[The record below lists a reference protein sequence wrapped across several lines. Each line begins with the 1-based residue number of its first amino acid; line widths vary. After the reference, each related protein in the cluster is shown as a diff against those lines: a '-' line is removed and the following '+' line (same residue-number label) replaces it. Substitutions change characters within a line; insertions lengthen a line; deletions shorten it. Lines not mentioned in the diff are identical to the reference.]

1 MPLIVCFDMKIIC
14 IGNYPPRKCGIATFT
29 ENLTQSIRTAAVA
42 QKQDIEV
49 EVIAM
54 NDAGQEYDYPAI
66 VSRTINESDKES
78 YLNAAE
84 YINQSG
90 ATICLLQHEYGIFGG
105 NSGLLILTLLKQ
117 LKIPVITTLHTVLE
131 KPSFHQK
138 EVIRRIG
145 VYSSKLV
152 VMSKLAIDFL
162 IRNFDIPRGKIIR
175 IEHGVPDFELL
186 RTNNPEKPGIFKNRK
201 TLLTFGLISRNKG
214 IETVIKA
221 MPLIVKRH
229 PDILFVV
236 LGKTHPHVVKFH
248 GEEYRTYLKKL
259 TRELH
264 LEEHVKF
271 VNQYTTE
278 EDLTKYLL
286 SGDIYVTP
294 YLNKAQITSGTLS
307 YAVGAGLAV
316 ISTPYWHAE
325 ELLADDRGILFDFND
340 HLQLADIVNDLL
352 DHPEKLDRFRNNAF
366 NYGCQIAWPKIG
378 NQYLDL
384 FEEAKEAG
392 KEQKSGSETTNS
404 FYVPEFCFRHVERL
418 TDYTSIIQ
426 HSKGC
431 IPSYKTGYCLD
442 DTSRALILSI
452 KAYHRFG
459 DQKYITFI
467 HRYLAYLMYMQNQE
481 GDFKNFLNY
490 NRESFEVSGSDDAYG
505 RAVWALG
512 TLIRFADSDSL
523 FQLAIELFNTSTRRI
538 SHLEYARGFA
548 NCILGFYHYI
558 KRFPNQEQPI
568 QILRLLADKLCNCYE
583 KHKREDWDWFE
594 ASLTYDNGLLPA
606 ALYKAYQLIAHE
618 RYLTIAD
625 TTTRF
630 LEKTCFKNDHLS
642 IIGNKQWFRGGE
654 EIPGFAQQP
663 VDALA
668 MIILYDTIHKIRRD
682 DKSLN
687 KIKICFGWFFGNND
701 LNLPLYDSETKGCND
716 GIEELN
722 ISQDQGA
729 ESIISYL
736 MSWLIAEPYLTS

>member
-1 MPLIVCFDMKIIC
+1 MKIIC

-29 ENLTQSIRTAAVA
+29 ENLVQSILTSAETHKKDVE
-42 QKQDIEV
+42 I

-54 NDAGQEYDYPAI
+54 NEPGQRYDYPPI
-66 VSRTINESDKES
+66 VSHALDDSDKEN
-78 YLNAAE
+78 YLRAAE

-90 ATICLLQHEYGIFGG
+90 ATICLLQHEFGIFGG

-117 LKIPVITTLHTVLE
+117 VNIPIITTLHTVLE
-131 KPSFHQK
+131 QPSFHQK
-138 EVIRRIG
+138 EVIKKIG
-145 VYSSKLV
+145 MYSDKLV

-162 IRNFDIPRGKIIR
+162 IYHFDLPREKIIQ
-175 IEHGVPDFELL
+175 IEHGVPDFQLF
-186 RTNNPEKPGIFKNRK
+186 RTNDPGKSGIFKDKK
-201 TLLTFGLISRNKG
+201 TLLTFGLINRNKG
-214 IETVIKA
+214 IETIIKA
-221 MPLIVKRH
+221 LPEIVKRH

-236 LGKTHPHVVKFH
+236 LGKTHPHVVKFF

-271 VNQYTTE
+271 LNRYTTE
-278 EDLTKYLL
+278 KDLITYLL
-286 SGDIYVTP
+286 SGDIYITP

-325 ELLADDRGILFDFND
+325 ELLAENRGILFDFHD
-340 HLQLADIVNDLL
+340 HLQLADIVIDLL
-352 DHPEKLDRFRNNAF
+352 DHPEKLDRYRNNAF
-366 NYGCQIAWPKIG
+366 NYGCQIAWSKIG

-384 FEEAKEAG
+384 FEEVKETKRKQE
-392 KEQKSGSETTNS
+392 KEREL
-404 FYVPEFCFRHVERL
+404 FDAFHVPEFCFQHVERL

-431 IPSYKTGYCLD
+431 IPNYKTGYCLD
-442 DTSRALILSI
+442 DTSRALILSV
-452 KAYHRFG
+452 KAYRRFG
-459 DQKYITFI
+459 DQKYITYI
-467 HRYLAYLMYMQNQE
+467 HRYLAYLIYMQNQE
-481 GDFKNFLNY
+481 GSFKNFLNY
-490 NRESFEVSGSDDAYG
+490 NRESSEVSGSDDAYG

-512 TLIRFADSDSL
+512 YLIRFADSDSL
-523 FQLAIELFNTSTRRI
+523 FQLAIELFNTSTLRI
-538 SHLEYARGFA
+538 SQLGYSRGFA

-558 KRFPNQEQPI
+558 KRFPNQEQPV
-568 QILRLLADKLCNCYE
+568 QILRMMADKLCDCYE
-583 KHKREDWDWFE
+583 QHKRENWEWYE

-606 ALYKAYQLIAHE
+606 ALYKAYRLIAHE

-625 TTTRF
+625 ITTRF
-630 LEKTCFKNDHLS
+630 LESKCFKNGHLS

-668 MIILYDTIHKIRRD
+668 MIILYDTIHKIKKD
-682 DKSLN
+682 DESLN
-687 KIKICFGWFFGNND
+687 KIKMCFGWFFGNND
-701 LNLPLYDSETKGCND
+701 LNLPLYDNETKGCND
-716 GIEELN
+716 GIEELS